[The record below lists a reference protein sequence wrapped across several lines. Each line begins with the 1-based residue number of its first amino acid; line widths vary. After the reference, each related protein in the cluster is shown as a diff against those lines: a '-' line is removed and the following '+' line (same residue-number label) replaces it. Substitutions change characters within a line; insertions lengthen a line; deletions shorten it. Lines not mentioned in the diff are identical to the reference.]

1 LSESAISRVPLASEE
16 ARGIEPLNHNH
27 FDEVILGRGC
37 TLTYSS
43 TLNKQL
49 KIRPNHDH
57 PTATATASASMARTI
72 AMKAASSKS
81 DVSHIIAPRISAV
94 ATS

>member
-1 LSESAISRVPLASEE
+1 LNVRANWQVPLASNE

-27 FDEVILGRGC
+27 FGEVILGRGC
-37 TLTYSS
+37 TLTYPK
-43 TLNKQL
+43 TLKEQL

-57 PTATATASASMARTI
+57 PTATATASMATTI

-81 DVSHIIAPRISAV
+81 DVSHIIAP
-94 ATS
+94 